1 MAWGAVMLIQ
11 KDFLCKTGR
20 REDTF
25 QALKSKGL
33 RKNYLPI
40 LVHLQDIKPHLL
52 VNG

>member
-1 MAWGAVMLIQ
+1 MLIQ
-11 KDFLCKTGR
+11 KDFLGKTGR

-25 QALKSKGL
+25 QVLESKGSC
-33 RKNYLPI
+33 KNYLPI